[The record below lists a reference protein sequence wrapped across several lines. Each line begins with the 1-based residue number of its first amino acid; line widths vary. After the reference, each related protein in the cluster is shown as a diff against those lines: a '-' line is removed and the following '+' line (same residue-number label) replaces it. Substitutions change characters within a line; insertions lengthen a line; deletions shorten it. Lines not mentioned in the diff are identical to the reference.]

1 MMSALVGHVFRWKLS
16 HGFHIENLM
25 APQVI
30 AIAQNVLTHHL
41 NTKLP
46 MLSSEPEASSCE
58 EDPESFL
65 TRLVAGGVR
74 GYPSANW

>member
-1 MMSALVGHVFRWKLS
+1 MV
-16 HGFHIENLM
+16 
-25 APQVI
+25 PQFI
-30 AIAQNVLTHHL
+30 AIAQSVLTHHL

-58 EDPESFL
+58 EDPENSL
-65 TRLVAGGVR
+65 TGLVAGGVR